1 MPTTLGACQIY
12 SVGKIEIRKEEIYN
26 TVVVSSSSVI
36 FCLLQRSGETIYAG
50 AKIIK
55 NLTSK

>member
-36 FCLLQRSGETIYAG
+36 FLPSATEWRNYLCRC
-50 AKIIK
+50 K
-55 NLTSK
+55 NHQKSNK